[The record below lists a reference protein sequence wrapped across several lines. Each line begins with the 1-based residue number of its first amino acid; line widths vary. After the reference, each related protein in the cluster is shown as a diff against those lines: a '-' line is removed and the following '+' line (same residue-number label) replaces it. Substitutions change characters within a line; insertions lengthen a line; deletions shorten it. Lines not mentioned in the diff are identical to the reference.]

1 MSSGIIGADPQV
13 LRDLA
18 TKFDDAA
25 EQLNGIRSSVEAWVD
40 KSDIWRGMD
49 NRQFAADWQSTGVR
63 SVLDAAAALRRSA
76 DILRANANAQ
86 ESVSAATDSMA
97 SGSGLF
103 GVGMFSPSASPIAHQ
118 TADSPS
124 FGREFLDSS
133 REFLDLGVS
142 RISTAD
148 LVSLL
153 GGIGLKSGHGTALD
167 LALAAPDLIDE
178 LLNPDAS
185 LATSVNSTMAVATDM
200 TGGALF
206 ALGAKSN
213 NPAVMLLGT
222 GFMSVGLAMEA
233 ASEADFSPAGLQ
245 TTWDY
250 AKENGGVVVEEFG
263 KATVQVF
270 QDLGKKM
277 AGAFI
282 GGKLGR

>member
-1 MSSGIIGADPQV
+1 MTAGMIGADPQI
-13 LRDLA
+13 LRSLA
-18 TKFDDAA
+18 GKFDGAA
-25 EQLNGIRSSVEAWVD
+25 DELDSVRTSVQVWID
-40 KSDIWRGMD
+40 KAEIWRGMD
-49 NRQFAADWQSTGVR
+49 NRLFAADWQSTGVR
-63 SVLDAAAALRRSA
+63 SVLDAATALRRSA
-76 DILRANANAQ
+76 EILRANANAQ
-86 ESVSAATDSMA
+86 ESVSAATGSIA
-97 SGSGLF
+97 GGSGLF
-103 GVGMFSPSASPIAHQ
+103 DVGMFSPSVSPITNQ
-118 TADSPS
+118 DADSPS

-133 REFLDLGVS
+133 RQFFGMGVS
-142 RISTAD
+142 RMTTAD

-153 GGIGLKSGHGTALD
+153 GGIGLKSGHGAALD

-178 LLNPDAS
+178 LLNPDVS

-250 AKENGGVVVEEFG
+250 AKQNPGVVVEEFG
-263 KATVQVF
+263 QATVQVF

-277 AGAFI
+277 TSAFI